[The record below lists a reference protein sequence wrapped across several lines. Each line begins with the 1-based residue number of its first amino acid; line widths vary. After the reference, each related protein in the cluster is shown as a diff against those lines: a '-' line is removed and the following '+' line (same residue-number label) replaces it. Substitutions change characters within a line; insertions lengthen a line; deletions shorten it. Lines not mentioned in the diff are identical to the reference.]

1 MNRGVAQLC
10 EIKTWSLW
18 VVSCSSLSGTNGDL
32 RTPSMIEINMFPKM
46 LQTDHHRPRFWWILK
61 HLQPQVSMVLWC
73 RACCLCM
80 LLYTVYTAKRQTKP
94 RQRVWKVVATT
105 CKEPQ
110 NGKLLRAWRCQNHPG
125 NHERPRPNGEAQ
137 ATKLRKQ
144 KQLLT
149 ACIKRQPCRV
159 PKKWQT
165 NHGYLSLNFKQV

>member
-61 HLQPQVSMVLWC
+61 HLQPQVWYC
-73 RACCLCM
+73 DAEPAACAC
-80 LLYTVYTAKRQTKP
+80 YYIQYIP
-94 RQRVWKVVATT
+94 
-105 CKEPQ
+105 P
-110 NGKLLRAWRCQNHPG
+110 NGK
-125 NHERPRPNGEAQ
+125 PNRDKGFGKSLQQHAKSPKMASFWELEGVKTIREITKDLGPMAKHRS
-137 ATKLRKQ
+137 TKLRKQ